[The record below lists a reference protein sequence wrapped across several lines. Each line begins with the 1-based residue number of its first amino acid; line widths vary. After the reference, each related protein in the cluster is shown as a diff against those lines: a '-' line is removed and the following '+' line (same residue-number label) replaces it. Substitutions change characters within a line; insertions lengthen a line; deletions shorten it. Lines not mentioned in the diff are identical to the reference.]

1 MEGPDMTPL
10 KRGAAAIVL
19 LCVTLV
25 VVRGCV
31 ALRETAAERQ
41 EAALRTAKENQRRHE
56 EEQERARLARRK
68 IDVGALYD
76 TLRKNAEA
84 GDPDA
89 QFLMGVILTKGME
102 DLVSGDAGAMMFS
115 VHFPALIGEP
125 MPDLQTVNIVNIP
138 AVPADPPASVRWYER
153 AARQGHAEAQVWLAD
168 DLADKGRR
176 LEGLTWILISERL
189 RRTTEKTPAW
199 DYTDTLRLNL
209 RGIFQRQLSDKDEAE
224 ARRRADAF
232 RPVPERPAR

>member
-1 MEGPDMTPL
+1 MTPL
-10 KRGAAAIVL
+10 KRGATAIVL
-19 LCVTLV
+19 LCVVLV

-31 ALRETAAERQ
+31 AVREAAAERQ
-41 EAALRTAKENQRRHE
+41 EAALRAAQENQRRYD

-68 IDVGALYD
+68 IDVGALYG

-84 GDPDA
+84 GAPDA

-138 AVPADPPASVRWYER
+138 AVPADPPASLRWYER

-176 LEGLTWILISERL
+176 LEGLTWILIADRNRATGTKPTML
-189 RRTTEKTPAW
+189 
-199 DYTDTLRLNL
+199 DYHTDTAWRNNL
-209 RGIFQRQLSDKDEAE
+209 RDIFQRQLSDKDEAE

-232 RPVPERPAR
+232 RPVPERPTR